1 MNLIHLWTPELFAAA
16 GGIQTFAQAFH
27 AALACQL
34 PADAIGVQS
43 KNDLPAA
50 IQAHGFQS
58 RINAFGACAPPLR
71 SARFAADCWLRAYRE
86 RPRLVIATHVNFGPL
101 AQTVRVSLNIPYV
114 LLAYGIDV
122 WQLRSPARQRALINA
137 DLVLSISRYTRDYLI
152 DNVGVEA
159 DRVQLLAPTF
169 SSDRFTIRQK
179 PFGLLEKYHLRA
191 DTPVILTVC
200 RLAAGERYKG
210 YDRIIEALPKILRS
224 VPGARYLLAGAGAD
238 RPRIERLIRDLGL
251 QDAVALAGFVPDNE
265 LADYYNLCDVFAMPS
280 QAEGFGIVYLEAL
293 ACGKPVLAGNRDG
306 SRDALADG
314 ELGLL
319 IDPDNPDEIADA
331 IIGVLRREHRH
342 PNIFRAE
349 FLRRRVNEL
358 FGPDIFQKNLAQ
370 RLQPFLAV
378 EMAAPHQ
385 EEQFYVRHS

>member
-1 MNLIHLWTPELFAAA
+1 MNRIHLWTPELFAAA
-16 GGIQTFAQAFH
+16 GGIQTFARAFH
-27 AALACQL
+27 AALTCQL
-34 PADAIGVQS
+34 PAEAIRVQS

-50 IQAHGFQS
+50 IQSNGSQS
-58 RINAFGACAPPLR
+58 RTNAFGACAPPLR
-71 SARFAADCWLRAYRE
+71 SVRFAADCWLRAYRE

-122 WQLRSPARQRALINA
+122 WQLRSPARQRALVNA

-152 DNVGVEA
+152 DKVGVEA

-169 SSDRFTIRQK
+169 SPDRFTIKQK
-179 PFGLLEKYHLRA
+179 PSALLEKYHLRA

-200 RLAAGERYKG
+200 RLAADEKYKG
-210 YDRIIEALPKILRS
+210 YDRIIQALPKILRA
-224 VPGARYLLAGAGAD
+224 VPGARYLLVGAGAD
-238 RPRIERLIRDLGL
+238 QPRIEQLIRNLGL
-251 QDAVALAGFVPDNE
+251 HDAVTPTGFVPDNE

-280 QAEGFGIVYLEAL
+280 KAEGFGIVYLEAL

-314 ELGLL
+314 ELGILV
-319 IDPDNPDEIADA
+319 DPDNLEEIAGE
-331 IIGVLRREHRH
+331 IIAVLRRQHPH

-370 RLQPFLAV
+370 RLQPFLAK
-378 EMAAPHQ
+378 EILSLHQ
-385 EEQFYVRHS
+385 EEHFYVRHS